1 MPGLP
6 SDGLD
11 LGLLGSYN
19 KDCRC
24 RLLMLSFG
32 VVTPP
37 VAWHLSVAQTVDVV
51 GYLVVWNLAIW

>member
-6 SDGLD
+6 SGSLD
-11 LGLLGSYN
+11 LGLIGSYS

-24 RLLMLSFG
+24 RLVVLSFG

-37 VAWHLSVAQTVDVV
+37 VALHASVAQTAAVV
-51 GYLVVWNLAIW
+51 GHLVWWCLAIW

>member
-6 SDGLD
+6 SGGLD
-11 LGLLGSYN
+11 LGLIGSCS

-24 RLLMLSFG
+24 RLLLVLSFG

-37 VAWHLSVAQTVDVV
+37 VARRASVAQTVAVV
-51 GYLVVWNLAIW
+51 GQLMCV

>member
-6 SDGLD
+6 SGDLD
-11 LGLLGSYN
+11 LDLIGSYR

-24 RLLMLSFG
+24 RLFVLSFG

-37 VAWHLSVAQTVDVV
+37 VALHASVAQTAAVV
-51 GYLVVWNLAIW
+51 GHLVCWYLAIW